1 MSEWRP
7 HFAAVNADTLPELL
21 KQNPAV
27 VLHFWASWCD
37 YCQKLDC
44 LLQLIQSEQ
53 PSELTV
59 LSVSV
64 DDAVNRTLAADWNVT
79 TLPLLTCHIQGAMT
93 DRLTEGLK
101 HIAGLRQEHRLRNK
115 LQQWNEQA
123 AHACA
128 SDRHKA
134 IVQHLLSRLRRDD
147 RSGFSASAVTIML
160 TGLKT
165 YPDVT
170 VTCGE
175 PYYHPLDTNSLINP
189 MVLFEVLSPST
200 EGYDRG
206 EKWASYRQLDS
217 LQEYVLVS
225 QHTPLVE
232 VYARQDDGAWKFT
245 AADAL
250 DGSVSLP
257 SLGMTLSLAEVYEK
271 IAFDP
276 PVPVP
281 DLEEETPHEPAR
293 N

>member
-7 HFAAVNADTLPELL
+7 HFADVNADALPEVF

-37 YCQKLDC
+37 YCQELDR

-53 PSELTV
+53 PSDLTV
-59 LSVSV
+59 LSISV
-64 DDAVNRTLAADWNVT
+64 DDAVNRTLAEDWNVT
-79 TLPLLTCHIQGAMT
+79 TLPLLTCHIEGAMT
-93 DRLTEGLK
+93 DRLTDGLK
-101 HIAGLRQEHRLRNK
+101 HIAGLRQEYRLRNK

-123 AHACA
+123 AQACA

-134 IVQHLLSRLRRDD
+134 IVQHLLSGLRRSDL
-147 RSGFSASAVTIML
+147 SVFSASALTIMPNV
-160 TGLKT
+160 LKT
-165 YPDVT
+165 YPDVM
-170 VTCGE
+170 VICGE
-175 PYYHPLDTNSLINP
+175 SNP

-206 EKWASYRQLDS
+206 EKWANYRQLDS

-232 VYARQDDGAWKFT
+232 VYARQGDGAWKFT

-250 DGSVSLP
+250 GGSVSLP
-257 SLGMTLSLAEVYEK
+257 SLGMMLSLAEVYEK
-271 IAFDP
+271 VAFDP
-276 PVPVP
+276 PVSVP
-281 DLEEETPHEPAR
+281 DLLEEMPHDPAR

>member
-7 HFAAVNADTLPELL
+7 HFGTVNADTLPDVL

-37 YCQKLDC
+37 YCRELDR

-53 PSELTV
+53 PSDLTV
-59 LSVSV
+59 LSVPI
-64 DDAVNRTLAADWNVT
+64 DDALNRTLAEDWNVT
-79 TLPLLTCHIQGAMT
+79 TLPLLTCHIEGAMT
-93 DRLTEGLK
+93 DRLTDGLK

-123 AHACA
+123 AHVCA

-134 IVQHLLSRLRRDD
+134 IVQHLLSKLRRSDL
-147 RSGFSASAVTIML
+147 SVSSASVVTVMP

-170 VTCGE
+170 VMCGE
-175 PYYHPLDTNSLINP
+175 INP

-200 EGYDRG
+200 EGYDRS
-206 EKWASYRQLDS
+206 EKWANYRQLDS

-250 DGSVSLP
+250 GGSVFLP
-257 SLGMTLSLAEVYEK
+257 SLGMTLSLAEVYER

-276 PVPVP
+276 PVSVP
-281 DLEEETPHEPAR
+281 DLEKEMPHEPAR